1 MLLLMG
7 DEIILFNS
15 LAKGR
20 CRDKFLAMKHVC
32 GLSDLQY
39 DILVEK
45 WCSGRVGL
53 TRTEIADKHNVSE
66 RTLDREYADARKKI
80 MKAIKDHGQEGFKGP
95 YFFRLDEELN
105 GVDWSKYTG
114 GKDNGRL
121 GCLSGI
127 QET

>member
-1 MLLLMG
+1 MG
-7 DEIILFNS
+7 DDIKLFN
-15 LAKGR
+15 LYAKGR

-53 TRTEIADKHNVSE
+53 TRAEIADKHHVSE

-80 MKAIKDHGQEGFKGP
+80 MAKIIECGQDGFKGV
-95 YFFRLDEELN
+95 YFFRMDEEL
-105 GVDWSKYTG
+105 TG
-114 GKDNGRL
+114 
-121 GCLSGI
+121 
-127 QET
+127 

>member
-1 MLLLMG
+1 MFLIMG

-53 TRTEIADKHNVSE
+53 TRTEIADKHHVSE

-80 MKAIKDHGQEGFKGP
+80 MKAIKDHGQDGFKGP
-95 YFFRLDEELN
+95 YFFRLDEELT
-105 GVDWSKYTG
+105 GWDWSKYTG
-114 GKDNGRL
+114 GKDNG
-121 GCLSGI
+121 
-127 QET
+127 

>member
-1 MLLLMG
+1 MFLIMG
-7 DEIILFNS
+7 DEIIVFNH

-20 CRDKFLAMKHVC
+20 CRDKFLAMKHIC

-80 MKAIKDHGQEGFKGP
+80 MKAIKDHGQDGCRGP
-95 YFFRLDEELN
+95 YFFRLDEKLN
-105 GVDWSKYTG
+105 GWDWSKYTG
-114 GKDNGRL
+114 GKNG
-121 GCLSGI
+121 
-127 QET
+127 

>member
-1 MLLLMG
+1 MG
-7 DEIILFNS
+7 DEIIVFNH

-45 WCSGRVGL
+45 WCAGRVGL
-53 TRTEIADKHNVSE
+53 TRTEIAYKHHVSE

-80 MKAIKDHGQEGFKGP
+80 MAKVKECGQDGFKGP
-95 YFFRLDEELN
+95 YFFRLDEELT
-105 GVDWSKYTG
+105 GADWSKYTG
-114 GKDNGRL
+114 GKNNG
-121 GCLSGI
+121 
-127 QET
+127 

>member
-1 MLLLMG
+1 MFLIMG
-7 DEIILFNS
+7 DEIIVFNH

-20 CRDKFLAMKHVC
+20 CRDKFLAMKHIC

-53 TRTEIADKHNVSE
+53 TRTEIADRHNVSE

-80 MKAIKDHGQEGFKGP
+80 MKAIKDHGQEGFNGP

-105 GVDWSKYTG
+105 GWDWSKYTG
-114 GKDNGRL
+114 GKDNG
-121 GCLSGI
+121 
-127 QET
+127 

>member
-1 MLLLMG
+1 MG
-7 DEIILFNS
+7 DDIRLFNNY
-15 LAKGR
+15 AKGR

-53 TRTEIADKHNVSE
+53 TRTEIADKHHVSE

-80 MKAIKDHGQEGFKGP
+80 MAKVNECGQDGFKGP
-95 YFFRLDEELN
+95 FFFRMDEKMN

-114 GKDNGRL
+114 GKDNG
-121 GCLSGI
+121 
-127 QET
+127 

>member
-1 MLLLMG
+1 MFLIMG
-7 DEIILFNS
+7 DEIIVFNH

-20 CRDKFLAMKHVC
+20 CRDKFLAMKHIC

-53 TRTEIADKHNVSE
+53 TRTEIADRHNVSE

-80 MKAIKDHGQEGFKGP
+80 MKAIKDHG
-95 YFFRLDEELN
+95 
-105 GVDWSKYTG
+105 
-114 GKDNGRL
+114 
-121 GCLSGI
+121 
-127 QET
+127 